1 MILTMNFIIFK
12 RISKK
17 WLFIVNIATNG
28 GHDMCVGKGL
38 GYRKRSCNLL
48 CIGAKYQEYV

>member
-1 MILTMNFIIFK
+1 MILTMNFK